1 MTNSSIVRNITDRTA
16 ASAVD
21 FAQICEPLACWEY
34 QFGNAAESDRTEI
47 ASAPDVT
54 SSPKSRTCLPSVDDV
69 LLTPWVATGVVDPQ
83 DARLYAAAV
92 AADPALDDDLAA
104 ARAEQAAVVA
114 MGEAL
119 GRPSVRP
126 MLALFAAID
135 AERDSVIDNVTKPTF
150 QRPRAPLAFDTQ
162 AASVPQSR
170 KLRCWR

>member
-1 MTNSSIVRNITDRTA
+1 M
-16 ASAVD
+16 
-21 FAQICEPLACWEY
+21 
-34 QFGNAAESDRTEI
+34 
-47 ASAPDVT
+47 T
-54 SSPKSRTCLPSVDDV
+54 SSPKSKTQLRSVDDA
-69 LLTPWVATGVVDPQ
+69 LLTPWVATGAVDPQ

-135 AERDSVIDNVTKPTF
+135 AECDAVAGNVTKLTF
-150 QRPRAPLAFDTQ
+150 ERPRAPLAFDTPT
-162 AASVPQSR
+162 ASDPKSG
-170 KLRCWR
+170 KLRRWR